1 MCSQLAPE
9 SGMGW
14 VLAKKGK
21 QHNQGLGVQR
31 GKVMCQ
37 GHTAK
42 SAVEPGLVPGESA
55 FSSPLAVMVWFSLLS
70 LCSDLWS
77 SHLWRTQDKPESDRE
92 LPAGL

>member
-21 QHNQGLGVQR
+21 QHNQGLGAQR
-31 GKVMCQ
+31 GEVMCQ

-42 SAVEPGLVPGESA
+42 SAVEPRESA
-55 FSSPLAVMVWFSLLS
+55 FSSPLAVMVWLSLLS